1 MRNLLNLKAKFKQLC
16 SFAES
21 PMRPN
26 AFVARPWRERIPF
39 AVAVF
44 FLFSTVGVLTIFIN
58 HTAVPMPAKF
68 VLVTLLL
75 SGSFAGVLVLLIGR
89 TWLVLLWVFMFA
101 GAMYGNGMWGSAI
114 QKELALSSKA
124 HALTAMNEE
133 SRIVFKEFQGRL
145 RFAMIRDVAITLV
158 LIVLSYIA
166 FIQAF
171 NHEWKKRSV
180 VESELQVARRIQE
193 SLLPPG
199 EQRLAGWHMCG
210 VLYPANTV
218 AGDYFDYLK
227 FVDGKIGVL
236 VADGSGHGVAAGLVM
251 TMIKSQ
257 LFSLTAAPHEV
268 TTFFQSLNQCVRAL
282 APKNMFVTAGY
293 VALAHDA
300 AHNDAAL
307 VEFATVGHPP
317 LLRYSA
323 ARNVVEELSTPATA
337 LGLQITLQ
345 LTPRTIMLEPNDML
359 LLYTDGI
366 FEQMNPAKEQW
377 GLERLKAALLEHRHL
392 PLNELCARIMQRITA
407 FRMHAATHDDM
418 TLVAIRREV

>member
-1 MRNLLNLKAKFKQLC
+1 MRTVLNLKAKLKQLC

-21 PMRPN
+21 PVQPN

-39 AVAVF
+39 AIAVF
-44 FLFSTVGVLTIFIN
+44 FLFSTVGVLSVFIN

-75 SGSFAGVLVLLIGR
+75 SGSFAGMLVLLIGR
-89 TWLVLLWVFMFA
+89 KWLVLLWVFMFA
-101 GAMYGNGMWGSAI
+101 GAMYLNATWGATI
-114 QKELALSSKA
+114 QKELALASKA

-145 RFAMIRDVAITLV
+145 RFAMLRDVITTLA
-158 LIVLSYIA
+158 LIIASYIA

-171 NHEWKKRSV
+171 NREWKKRDV

-199 EQRLAGWHMCG
+199 EQRIAGWHMCG

-227 FVDGKIGVL
+227 FADGKIGVL

-268 TTFFQSLNQCVRAL
+268 TAFFQGLNQCVRTL

-293 VALAHDA
+293 VALAHEVP
-300 AHNDAAL
+300 L

-323 ARNVVEELSTPATA
+323 ARDAVEELSTPATA
-337 LGLQITLQ
+337 LGLQTTLQ
-345 LTPRTIMLEPNDML
+345 LTPRTIMLEPNDVL

-377 GLERLKAALLEHRHL
+377 GLERLKAALQEHRHL
-392 PLNELCARIMQRITA
+392 PLRELSARIMQSITR